1 MSKLPITNKKSG
13 EIRMFRCFKFLFV
26 FCAVSLA
33 ACAGNPM
40 VTSANQTLSAPAP
53 EKAQIVFMR
62 SSMLGSAINA
72 SLFEV
77 TDSGNAFIGIMANG
91 TKISHEVEPGEHTFM
106 VVSEAADFMRA
117 NLEAGKTYYAMVTP
131 RMGAWKA
138 RFSFQPIRTGD
149 EGKFSTESEEF
160 PGWVAGTKLVENS
173 AQSLLW
179 AENQATSVNK
189 KKEAYYT
196 KWQAKDQEEIAR
208 QTLNAT
214 DGI

>member
-1 MSKLPITNKKSG
+1 
-13 EIRMFRCFKFLFV
+13 MFRFV
-26 FCAVSLA
+26 KILLVFSSLWLA

-40 VTSANQTLSAPAP
+40 LTSADQTLTAPDP
-53 EKAQIVFMR
+53 NKAQVVFMR
-62 SSMLGSAINA
+62 SSFVGSAINA

-77 TDSGNAFIGIMANG
+77 TGEGNEFIGIMANG

-117 NLEAGKTYYAMVTP
+117 DLQAGKTYYAMVTP

-138 RFSFQPIRTGD
+138 RFSFQPLSKDGED
-149 EGKFSTESEEF
+149 EFSTSSPKF
-160 PGWVAGTKLVENS
+160 GDWVAGTKLVENTP
-173 AQSLLW
+173 QSLQW
-179 AENQATSVNK
+179 AENNAASVSK

-196 KWQAKDQEEIAR
+196 KWQAKDADEQAR
-208 QTLNAT
+208 QSLKAS